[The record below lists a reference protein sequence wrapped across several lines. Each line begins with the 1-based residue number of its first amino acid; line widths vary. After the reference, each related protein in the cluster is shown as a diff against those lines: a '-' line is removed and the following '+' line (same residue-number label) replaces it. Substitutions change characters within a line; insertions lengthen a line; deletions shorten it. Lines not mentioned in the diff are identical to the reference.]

1 MESKVII
8 FDTTLRDGEQAPG
21 CSLGPKEKFQVAEQ
35 LHRLGVDVIEA
46 GFPVSSRGD
55 FEAVQNIAKTIGRQA
70 NAPEICGLS
79 RCVKGDIEACG
90 EAVKPAKR
98 PRVHVFIATSD
109 IHMKHKLHMSPQQ
122 VLERAV
128 ESVKL
133 ARKYAKSVEFSA
145 EDATRSDPEYLVK
158 LLTAVISAGAT
169 TVNIPDTTGFTVPW
183 EYSRLIETLIDR
195 VPNIDQAVVST
206 HCQDDL
212 GLSVA
217 NSLAAVKA
225 GARQVECTINGLGER
240 AGNTSLEEVVMAL
253 KTRQE
258 LFGVRVDLNTKEI
271 AKTSRLVS
279 SLTGVMVPPNKAIVG
294 ANAFAHSSGIH
305 QDGILKFRQT
315 YEIMDPADVGIEET
329 SLLLT
334 SRSGRHALEN
344 RLKHLGYKLSKIQLN
359 EMFVRFKALADKK
372 RYVFDDDLVAL
383 MEEESAEA
391 NDAFMLDHL
400 QTTSGSGVVP
410 TATIRVK
417 RADGSV
423 SQEAAC
429 GDGPVD
435 AATRAIDKIVGM
447 KPKLVDYTLR
457 AITSGKDAQGEVTVR
472 LEDSGLTILGR
483 GASTDIIE
491 ASAKAYLHAISK
503 LVRAKDRKERI
514 NPRGRGARS
523 QNL

>member
-1 MESKVII
+1 MEPKKITI

-21 CSLGPKEKFQVAEQ
+21 CSLGAAEKLQVAEQ
-35 LHRLGVDVIEA
+35 LARLGVDVIEG
-46 GFPVSSRGD
+46 GFPVSSVGD
-55 FEAVQNIAKTIGRQA
+55 FEAVRNISKIVGRLA
-70 NAPEICGLS
+70 DAPEICGLS

-98 PRVHVFIATSD
+98 PRIHVFIATSD
-109 IHMKHKLHMSPQQ
+109 IHLEHKLRMSREQ

-133 ARKYAKSVEFSA
+133 ARKFTDSVEFSA
-145 EDATRSDPEYLVK
+145 EDATRSDVEYLVQ
-158 LLTAVISAGAT
+158 LLEAVITAGAT

-183 EYSRLIETLIDR
+183 EYSELIRTLIDR
-195 VPNIDQAVVST
+195 VPNIDKAVVST

-253 KTRQE
+253 KTRQD
-258 LFGVRVDLNTKEI
+258 LFGFSTGIRTREI

-279 SLTGVMVPPNKAIVG
+279 SLTGVIVPPNKAIVG

-315 YEIMDPADVGIEET
+315 YEIMNPEDVGIEES

-334 SRSGRHALEN
+334 SRSGRHALEA
-344 RLKHLGYKLSKIQLN
+344 RLKQLGYKFSKKQLDDL
-359 EMFVRFKALADKK
+359 FVKFKNLADKK
-372 RYVFDDDLVAL
+372 RYVFDDDLLAL
-383 MEEESAEA
+383 VDDETAMA
-391 NDAFMLDHL
+391 NDAYLLEHL
-400 QTTSGSGVVP
+400 QTSSGTGMIP
-410 TATIRVK
+410 TATVRIK
-417 RADGSV
+417 LDGGEIV
-423 SQEAAC
+423 QEAAC

-435 AATRAIDKIVGM
+435 AATRAIDKAVGL
-447 KPKLVDYTLR
+447 KPKMLDYSLH
-457 AITSGKDAQGEVTVR
+457 AVTSGKDAQGEVSIR
-472 LEDSGLTILGR
+472 IEESGLTILGR
-483 GASTDIIE
+483 AASTDIIE
-491 ASAKAYLHAISK
+491 ASAKAYLHAINR
-503 LVRAKDRKERI
+503 LVKAKQQRQKAKGEEKV
-514 NPRGRGARS
+514 
-523 QNL
+523 